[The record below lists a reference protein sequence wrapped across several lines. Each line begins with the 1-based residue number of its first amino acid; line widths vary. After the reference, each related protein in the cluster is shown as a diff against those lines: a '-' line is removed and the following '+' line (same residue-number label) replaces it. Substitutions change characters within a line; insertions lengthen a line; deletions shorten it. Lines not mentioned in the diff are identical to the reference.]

1 MSGARGLLGT
11 GQLVDSGLP
20 CPASCSLRVCVCCSK
35 SVSLEQCCG
44 GGRVLGVR
52 GARKGWNQP
61 GAALFPPASLPF
73 PDFQMITEHCRG
85 PCTTHVEAPL
95 REWLSSPLSSRG
107 DWGWLVGSRRW
118 SEAGQTAT
126 GQCCWE
132 LVPELQ
138 PQEPVAAAGPHGR
151 KERQGTRSWP
161 VGGVPGLL
169 SWPPLCLQP
178 AARTSGKLGTSGN
191 VWFDRVSLYIA
202 EMSVSGFL
210 THQVRNVIWVL
221 LPTL

>member
-35 SVSLEQCCG
+35 SLSLEQRCG

-73 PDFQMITEHCRG
+73 PDFQMITEHCG
-85 PCTTHVEAPL
+85 GSCTTHVEAPL

-132 LVPELQ
+132 LVPELR
-138 PQEPVAAAGPHGR
+138 PQEPVGSQGSAREAGRTSRQEGAPRDPLLASRWCSRTAFLASALPAAGRPHLGQAGHIW
-151 KERQGTRSWP
+151 K
-161 VGGVPGLL
+161 
-169 SWPPLCLQP
+169 CL
-178 AARTSGKLGTSGN
+178 
-191 VWFDRVSLYIA
+191 V
-202 EMSVSGFL
+202 
-210 THQVRNVIWVL
+210 
-221 LPTL
+221 